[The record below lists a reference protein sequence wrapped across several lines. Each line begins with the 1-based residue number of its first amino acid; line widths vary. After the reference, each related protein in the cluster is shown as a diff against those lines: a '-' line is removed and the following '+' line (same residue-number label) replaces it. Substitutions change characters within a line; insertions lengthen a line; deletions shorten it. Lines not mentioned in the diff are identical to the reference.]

1 MPIKQIRFSLR
12 SKMLVGFMLIG
23 LMSSIIV
30 GSVTFLTI
38 KKHEYSNVQEKVK
51 MIAELSATQVNG
63 DLHAQFKPGD
73 EKSTDYKKLVSKLR
87 RFKNIS
93 GLKYLYTFA
102 PFNENKVKFILDTD
116 EKKPA
121 KIGKEYDS
129 DKFIEKAFKGT
140 ACFYDAPFSDSWG
153 TFISGLAPIR
163 NSNGEVV
170 AIIGADLSVKDYNNI
185 IYRLLIFIMTGV
197 IISLI
202 LSILAAL
209 FISHRMSKPV
219 MTLVNSLD
227 DVVRNSGDLTQ
238 KIEIKTGDEIEV
250 LAVKTNDLLSNIRD
264 IVKKIRVTSN
274 AVSNNTSDIS
284 NALDQTSQASET
296 INMSMGEI
304 VSGTSDQAGIIQ
316 SSMDKMDTLSS
327 HIDILTKNS
336 QEISDSA
343 ETAKNYIGK
352 GSSAISELKE
362 KSRLTEEIAEMVSN
376 TVQKLDAKS
385 EEIVKIIEVITSIS
399 SQTNLLALNAAI
411 EAARAGEQGKGF
423 AVVAEEIRKLA
434 EDTTASVKEISSH
447 INEVR
452 NQSFET
458 SDAIK
463 RVIDTISSQSAS
475 VESTNEALGNITS
488 IVGSISDNIIGID
501 AAVQQIF
508 SEKSEVCDLISNI
521 YKTSETMVSAT
532 EEVNAASQEQHA
544 VVESI
549 AEKVQQLYGMA
560 RELDMIISKFQI

>member
-129 DKFIEKAFKGT
+129 DKFIKKAFKGA